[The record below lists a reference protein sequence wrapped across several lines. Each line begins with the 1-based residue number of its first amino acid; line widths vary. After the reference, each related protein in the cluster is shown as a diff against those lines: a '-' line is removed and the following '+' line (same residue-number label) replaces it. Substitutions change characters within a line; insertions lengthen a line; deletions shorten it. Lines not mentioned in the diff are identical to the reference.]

1 MTDQHLDRSVRR
13 LYWLTALFGLA
24 GFVSYFWVL
33 GPRPAFGFLL
43 GAAGSLGNLWLFEW
57 LANSIAP
64 REAPPRPWKAGAF
77 VGRYVILFTAGYVIV
92 KGLGVNPL
100 AVALGLLASTA
111 AVLLSSIIELIQA
124 LSGAG
129 RTH

>member
-1 MTDQHLDRSVRR
+1 MNDQHLDRSVRR

-24 GFVSYFWVL
+24 GFVSYFWVF

-64 REAPPRPWKAGAF
+64 REAPPRPWKAAAF

-100 AVALGLLASTA
+100 PVVLGLFASTA
-111 AVLLSSIIELIQA
+111 AVLLSITTELVLSIFGHRRA
-124 LSGAG
+124 
-129 RTH
+129 H